1 MLYGGSEYTF
11 LSRGI
16 QNVFFVLLFHRSA
29 SEQSRTHCF
38 PIAMRP
44 TIAITLL
51 AIVGRGA
58 GLQDYDRTAN

>member
-1 MLYGGSEYTF
+1 MGVQTTGF
-11 LSRGI
+11 KVGV